1 VSLEGA
7 HGFRDEPAPS
17 ARPATGLW
25 RIGRIRDWWD
35 ARHPPADSLLLT
47 QRNVYILPTRGGWLW
62 ALLVLMLL
70 VGAINYQLNLG
81 YLLCFVLAGVA
92 LVSMHSCHA
101 TLRGLRLHLV
111 APEPVHAGQNAD
123 LVVSLAAERGG
134 RGARYGI
141 GIRLDL
147 QVALAPPS
155 GSWWAIWRS
164 RAAPVSPSPGI
175 HPGAQPAALSTIR
188 PDLTA
193 WTWVDVAATASSGLL
208 GRFGQFGAA
217 SAGEPPAT
225 LLHLA
230 LPCPERGWHEL
241 PRLQLETR
249 FPFGLFRAWT
259 VWRPAARVLVWPAPE
274 MPTPPWPLRVRDAS
288 TPHPLDRPAA
298 QLSTNPLDAD
308 SARPYRVGDSPREVL
323 WKKSASSIASG
334 ATPALVSRTGSAAA
348 PQASLD
354 FDWLDASPA
363 AGLGRSQAAAAA
375 PRPAPAT
382 AAGQAG
388 VDADGEA
395 RLSRLTAWVL
405 AADRAELAWTLRL
418 PGRALARSNGPAHR
432 RACLDA
438 LAHVD
443 LRHVQPDGR
452 TGSEAGGQAGG
463 EAGGQAGGRADD
475 WAKGKTHRVDQ
486 AATSQAVVP

>member
-1 VSLEGA
+1 VSLERA
-7 HGFRDEPAPS
+7 HRFRDDPAQG

-25 RIGRIRDWWD
+25 RIARIRAWWD

-101 TLRGLRLHLV
+101 TLRGLRLQLA

-123 LVVSLAAERGG
+123 LVVSLTAERGG
-134 RGARYGI
+134 RGARFGI

-147 QVALAPPS
+147 QVAPAQPSAP
-155 GSWWAIWRS
+155 WWAIWRS
-164 RAAPVSPSPGI
+164 RAAPSSPTPGTL
-175 HPGAQPAALSTIR
+175 PGAQPTALSTPL
-188 PDLTA
+188 PDTAA
-193 WTWVDVAATASSGLL
+193 WTWLDVAATASSGLF
-208 GRFGQFGAA
+208 GRLGQFGAA

-225 LLHLA
+225 LVHLA

-241 PRLQLETR
+241 PRLALETR

-274 MPTPPWPLRVRDAS
+274 TPTPPWPLRARDAS
-288 TPHPLDRPAA
+288 TPHPHDHPAA

-334 ATPALVSRTGSAAA
+334 ANPALVSRTGSAAA

-363 AGLGRSQAAAAA
+363 AGAGRSQAAASVS
-375 PRPAPAT
+375 RPAPVT
-382 AAGQAG
+382 PAAQTG
-388 VDADGEA
+388 VTTDGEA

-418 PGRALARSNGPAHR
+418 PGRALARGSGTAHR

-443 LRHVQPDGR
+443 LRHVLTDGR
-452 TGSEAGGQAGG
+452 TGG
-463 EAGGQAGGRADD
+463 EAGGQAGRAND
-475 WAKGKTHRVDQ
+475 WATGKTRHVGP